1 MNLKTSAMIAACM
14 LGLTTL
20 PACNAD
26 EAAKNKEAAAKPE
39 AGNVLATVNGT
50 PIPQSRADLLIKK
63 RIEQGQADTPQLKAS
78 VRESLIHRELI
89 IQEALKKGLD
99 KNPDVATQID
109 MAKQDVL
116 VNAFVQDY
124 LKNTPVNDDALKAE
138 YEKIKTQMG
147 DKEYKARHILVDDET
162 EAKAIIA
169 QIKKGAKFEKL
180 AEKSKDPSKSSG
192 GDLGWSPANAYVKPF
207 ADAMTALCWG
217 TTNTQAF
224 RASGNSTGASA
235 ICGVFVSVAT
245 SAMASAVGT
254 ADEPKMM
261 SALFSVTNLRAF
273 LLASVGLV
281 ASSRTM

>member
-26 EAAKNKEAAAKPE
+26 EAAKNKETAAKPE
-39 AGNVLATVNGT
+39 AGSVLATVNGT

-63 RIEQGQADTPQLKAS
+63 RIEQGQTDTPQLKQS

-147 DKEYKARHILVDDET
+147 DKEYKARHILVEKEA
-162 EAKAIIA
+162 EAKDIIA

-207 ADAMTALCWG
+207 AEAMTALKKGEYTKEPVQSQFGWHVIRLDDVRPIPVPPFEQVKPQLAQRMQQ
-217 TTNTQAF
+217 QAVEK
-224 RASGNSTGASA
+224 A
-235 ICGVFVSVAT
+235 ITDLKAK
-245 SAMASAVGT
+245 AKI
-254 ADEPKMM
+254 E
-261 SALFSVTNLRAF
+261 
-273 LLASVGLV
+273 
-281 ASSRTM
+281 

>member
-26 EAAKNKEAAAKPE
+26 EAAKSKEAAAKPE
-39 AGNVLATVNGT
+39 AGSVLATVNGT

-63 RIEQGQADTPQLKAS
+63 RIEQGQADTPQLKQS

-89 IQEALKKGLD
+89 LQEALKKGLD
-99 KNPDVATQID
+99 KNPEVATQID

-116 VNAFVQDY
+116 VNAFVQDF
-124 LKNTPVNDDALKAE
+124 LKTASVNDDALKAE

-207 ADAMTALCWG
+207 AE
-217 TTNTQAF
+217 
-224 RASGNSTGASA
+224 
-235 ICGVFVSVAT
+235 
-245 SAMASAVGT
+245 AMAALKKGEYTKEPVQSQFGWHVIRLDDVRPIPVPPFEQVKPQLAQRMQQQAVEKAIT
-254 ADEPKMM
+254 DLKAKAKIE
-261 SALFSVTNLRAF
+261 
-273 LLASVGLV
+273 
-281 ASSRTM
+281 